1 MVKRRPGLLH
11 MIGLALA
18 IVLVP
23 ATLVSGAGVL
33 ADIKQRGTL
42 KLCTA
47 DSPYIQKDPKTG
59 NWVGYD
65 ADLADMYAKQL
76 GVKVQWVDSSWG
88 NIIPTTL
95 AKKCDIAWGVF
106 FYRPEREK
114 TIDQTK
120 PIHNT
125 GLLVVVRA
133 DDNRFKSY
141 QDLNKKGIVFSQ
153 LADIGETEAKKNFPN
168 ATVRVIQSDQ
178 VNAQSLEVVAGRAD
192 ANLTDALLAYDLVKK
207 NAGVK
212 IVSGPI
218 IRRSNMVFILRKD
231 SKDLLA
237 SVNKFITDVDAN
249 GTLKTFGQKY
259 GIPPGFK

>member
-1 MVKRRPGLLH
+1 
-11 MIGLALA
+11 
-18 IVLVP
+18 
-23 ATLVSGAGVL
+23 
-33 ADIKQRGTL
+33 
-42 KLCTA
+42 
-47 DSPYIQKDPKTG
+47 
-59 NWVGYD
+59 
-65 ADLADMYAKQL
+65 MYAKRL

-88 NIIPTTL
+88 NIIPTVM

-114 TIDQTK
+114 VIDQTR

-133 DDNRFKSY
+133 DDTRFKSY

-153 LADIGETEAKKNFPN
+153 LADIGEVEAKKNFPN

-178 VNAQSLEVVAGRAD
+178 VNAQSLEVVSGRAD

-207 NAGVK
+207 KAGVK
-212 IVSGPI
+212 IIPGPI

-237 SVNKFITDVDAN
+237 SVNKFITDVDTN
-249 GTLKTFGQKY
+249 GTLKALGQKY